1 LYRHVV
7 RANCMVSAGTVTG
20 SLGGSQDSRHDVF
33 MPESEP
39 HAAFMTAALVLLVM
53 PIVYA
58 IGLAATMLLLQIT
71 PWGGMRAVMFGV
83 AIIWGVVVMTG
94 VLIAARRLNRPSAR
108 R

>member
-1 LYRHVV
+1 
-7 RANCMVSAGTVTG
+7 
-20 SLGGSQDSRHDVF
+20 
-33 MPESEP
+33 
-39 HAAFMTAALVLLVM
+39 
-53 PIVYA
+53 
-58 IGLAATMLLLQIT
+58 MLLLQIT